1 MNISEV
7 FDIPDLT
14 KTEVDII
21 VDVFSHPTIVKYLK
35 IIAKND
41 LLELATL
48 SITERDD
55 SEVAKKH
62 ALVQGKLSTI
72 AGLLSISNQTTTNK
86 G

>member
-14 KTEVDII
+14 KTETDII
-21 VDVFSHPTIVKYLK
+21 IDVFSHPTIVKYLK

>member
-1 MNISEV
+1 MDISEI
-7 FDIPDLT
+7 FDIPNLT
-14 KTEVDII
+14 KTETDII

-48 SITERDD
+48 SITERND

-86 G
+86 D

>member
-1 MNISEV
+1 MDISELLGV
-7 FDIPDLT
+7 DAIT
-14 KTEVDII
+14 KTETDII
-21 VDVFSHPTIVKYLK
+21 VNAFSHPTIVKYLK

-72 AGLLSISNQTTTNK
+72 AGLLSISNQTITNK

>member
-1 MNISEV
+1 MDINDIFQVSE
-7 FDIPDLT
+7 IT

-21 VDVFSHPTIVKYLK
+21 INAFSNPTVVKYLK
-35 IIAKND
+35 ILAQND

-48 SITERDD
+48 SITERDN

-72 AGLLSISNQTTTNK
+72 AALLSITNK
-86 G
+86 PTNEE

>member
-1 MNISEV
+1 MNISEILGV
-7 FDIPDLT
+7 DTIT
-14 KTEVDII
+14 KTEIDII
-21 VDVFSHPTIVKYLK
+21 IDVFSHPTIVKYLK

-72 AGLLSISNQTTTNK
+72 AGLLSISNQTITNK
-86 G
+86 D

>member
-1 MNISEV
+1 MDISELLGV
-7 FDIPDLT
+7 DTIT
-14 KTEVDII
+14 KTETDII

-72 AGLLSISNQTTTNK
+72 AGLLSISNQTITNK

>member
-1 MNISEV
+1 MNISEILV
-7 FDIPDLT
+7 VDTIT
-14 KTEVDII
+14 KTETDII
-21 VDVFSHPTIVKYLK
+21 VNAFSHPTIVKYLK

-41 LLELATL
+41 ILELATL

-72 AGLLSISNQTTTNK
+72 AGLLSISNQTITNK
-86 G
+86 D

>member
-1 MNISEV
+1 MNISEIFGV
-7 FDIPDLT
+7 DTIT
-14 KTEVDII
+14 KTETDII
-21 VDVFSHPTIVKYLK
+21 VDAFSHPTIVKYLK

-72 AGLLSISNQTTTNK
+72 AGLLSISNQTITNK
-86 G
+86 D

>member
-14 KTEVDII
+14 KTETDII
-21 VDVFSHPTIVKYLK
+21 IDVFSHPTIVKYLK

-86 G
+86 D

>member
-1 MNISEV
+1 MDISEI
-7 FDIPDLT
+7 FDIPNLT
-14 KTEVDII
+14 KTETDII
-21 VDVFSHPTIVKYLK
+21 IDVFSHPTIVKYLK

-72 AGLLSISNQTTTNK
+72 AGLLGISNQIITNK
-86 G
+86 D

>member
-1 MNISEV
+1 MDISEI
-7 FDIPDLT
+7 FDIPNLT
-14 KTEVDII
+14 KTETDII
-21 VDVFSHPTIVKYLK
+21 IDVFSHPTIVKYLK

-86 G
+86 D

>member
-14 KTEVDII
+14 KTETDII
-21 VDVFSHPTIVKYLK
+21 IDVFSHPTIVKYLK

-72 AGLLSISNQTTTNK
+72 AGLLSISNQTITNK
-86 G
+86 D

>member
-21 VDVFSHPTIVKYLK
+21 VDIFSNPTIVKYLK

-48 SITERDD
+48 SITERAD

-72 AGLLSISNQTTTNK
+72 AGLLGISNQTTTSK
-86 G
+86 D

>member
-1 MNISEV
+1 MDISEI
-7 FDIPDLT
+7 FDIPNLT
-14 KTEVDII
+14 KTETDII
-21 VDVFSHPTIVKYLK
+21 IDVFSHPTIVKYLK

-72 AGLLSISNQTTTNK
+72 VGLLGISNQIITNK
-86 G
+86 D

>member
-21 VDVFSHPTIVKYLK
+21 VDIFSHPTIVKYLK

-48 SITERDD
+48 SITERAD